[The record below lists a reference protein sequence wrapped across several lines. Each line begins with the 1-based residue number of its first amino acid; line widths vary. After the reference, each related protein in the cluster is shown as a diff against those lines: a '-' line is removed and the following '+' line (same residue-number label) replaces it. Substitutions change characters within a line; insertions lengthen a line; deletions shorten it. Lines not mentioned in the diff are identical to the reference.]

1 MWYRLY
7 FTTKYSL
14 KYLMYSEQLIGMQNA
29 IHREK
34 ELKNWHKNW
43 KWNLIKKDNPELKDL
58 AEDWFTNEEIEMN
71 RGISK

>member
-1 MWYRLY
+1 
-7 FTTKYSL
+7 
-14 KYLMYSEQLIGMQNA
+14 MYSEQLIGMQNA